1 LKKVFIAGQNGMVG
15 SSLARSLSKDKSIEL
30 LNASSKELDLVDQQK
45 VSIFFK
51 ENEIDE
57 VYIAAAKVGGIY
69 ANNTY
74 PADFIYN
81 NIMITSNIL
90 HSCYKSKVTKVL
102 YLGSS
107 CIYPKHSNQPISEKM
122 LLSGKLEETNEPYAI
137 AKIAGI
143 KMCESY
149 NRQHNTDFRSV
160 MPCNLYGEG
169 DNYHAKDS
177 HVIPALI
184 RRFHEAKI
192 NEDKFVDV
200 WGSGEPR
207 REFLYVDDLASA
219 CVHVM
224 NLDRNNYQNL
234 TSPMCSHINIGNGVD
249 ISIKDLSYLIKK
261 IIGYRGEIKFDT
273 SMPDG
278 TMKKLIDSNLIKGSG
293 WMPRISIESGINLA
307 YRHFM
312 LSDRK

>member
-1 LKKVFIAGQNGMVG
+1 MVG
-15 SSLARSLSKDKSIEL
+15 SSLKRSLSKDKSTEL
-30 LNASSKELDLVDQQK
+30 INASSKELDLTDQQR
-45 VSIFFK
+45 VNIFFE
-51 ENEIDE
+51 ENQIDE

-90 HSCYKSKVTKVL
+90 YSCYKSSVSKVL

-107 CIYPKHSNQPISEKM
+107 CIYPKHSSQPISEDM

-143 KMCESY
+143 KMCESF

-169 DNYHAKDS
+169 DNYHDKNS

-192 NEDKFVDV
+192 NESAIVDV

-219 CVHVM
+219 CVHIM
-224 NLDRNNYQNL
+224 SMSKNNYKSI
-234 TSPMCSHINIGNGVD
+234 TSPMCSHINIGNSND
-249 ISIKDLSYLIKK
+249 ISIKDLAFLIKK
-261 IIGYRGEIKFDT
+261 IIGFKGDIKFDT

-278 TMKKLIDSNLIKGSG
+278 TMKKLIDSNLIKNSG
-293 WMPRISIESGINLA
+293 WAPSISIESGIELA
-307 YRHFM
+307 YKDFIK
-312 LSDRK
+312 SQRK